1 LHPYVRR
8 VWGAVMGA
16 GEWMALR
23 GELALDRVLEEYVEF
38 VSFALLASMPG
49 AMGAGPMGPG

>member
-1 LHPYVRR
+1 
-8 VWGAVMGA
+8 MGA